1 MNIRDL
7 EARLKEIDERSE
19 SEPVEANLEGENEFS
34 VKLNVTALRRAS
46 EGARGMPEALGATE
60 SFPAEPGQTLLDVNL
75 SDVDI
80 PDEYVD
86 RKVFEV
92 FSDQGTRGLLPGV
105 AVRQPAA
112 GQDYEVVEDYTYA
125 ADGYSITAPRGF
137 VYDRASIPR
146 VFWAVIDKDDLS
158 NVPPLF
164 HDLLYRH
171 GGRLEQKL
179 VMPYR
184 TFERADVDDLFY
196 ELMLRTGV
204 KSWRAKLAYQAVR
217 KFAGFAWQG

>member
-1 MNIRDL
+1 MNIREL
-7 EARLKEIDERSE
+7 EARLKEIDARAE
-19 SEPVEANLEGENEFS
+19 SEVVEASLEGETESS
-34 VKLNVTALRRAS
+34 VTLNVSTWRPEP
-46 EGARGMPEALGATE
+46 EGGVDQQWSPGSPQFGLAA
-60 SFPAEPGQTLLDVNL
+60 AETVLDVSL
-75 SDVDI
+75 SDVVI

-92 FSDQGTRGLLPGV
+92 FSNEETTGLLPGV
-105 AVRQPAA
+105 VVKQPAA

-125 ADGYSITAPRGF
+125 SGGYSITAPKGF

-171 GGRLEQKL
+171 GGRLPDEL
-179 VMPYR
+179 ISPYR
-184 TFERADVDDLFY
+184 TFERVDVDDLFY
-196 ELMLRTGV
+196 ELMLKTGV
-204 KSWRAKLAYQAVR
+204 KTWRAKLAYQAVR
-217 KFAGFAWQG
+217 KFAGFAWRG

>member
-1 MNIRDL
+1 MNIREL
-7 EARLKEIDERSE
+7 EARLKEIDARAE
-19 SEPVEANLEGENEFS
+19 SAPVEASLEGDSESS
-34 VKLNVTALRRAS
+34 VKLSVSAWRPPPAPGGEAESAHAGLG
-46 EGARGMPEALGATE
+46 EPE
-60 SFPAEPGQTLLDVNL
+60 TLLDVDL
-75 SDVDI
+75 SEVVI

-92 FSDQGTRGLLPGV
+92 FSNEGPQGLLPGV

-112 GQDYEVVEDYTYA
+112 GRDYEVVEDYTYA
-125 ADGYSITAPRGF
+125 ADGYRITAPKGF

-146 VFWAVIDKDDLS
+146 IFWAVIDKDDLS

-171 GGRLEQKL
+171 GGRLERKL
-179 VMPYR
+179 VSPYR
-184 TFERADVDDLFY
+184 TFERVDVDDLFY
-196 ELMLRTGV
+196 ELMLKTGV
-204 KSWRAKLAYQAVR
+204 KGWRAKLAYQAVR